1 MGLSRAIFQIPE
13 KLRPESY
20 SIFSEFPAGNTENI
34 SVQLPAL
41 TMSLTATPIFAEH
54 AHLNL
59 TVVVETMWSQWSNVK
74 V

>member
-1 MGLSRAIFQIPE
+1 M
-13 KLRPESY
+13 
-20 SIFSEFPAGNTENI
+20 FPAGNSENI

-59 TVVVETMWSQWSNVK
+59 TVVVETMWSQWPNVK